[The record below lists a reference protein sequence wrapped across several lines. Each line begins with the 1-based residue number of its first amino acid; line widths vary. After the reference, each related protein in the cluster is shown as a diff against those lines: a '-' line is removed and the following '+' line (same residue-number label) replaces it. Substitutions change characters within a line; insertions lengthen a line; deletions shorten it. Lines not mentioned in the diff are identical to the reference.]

1 MEKLGVEPFQLLTQ
15 LFNFFLMVFI
25 LTKFLYKPITKKL
38 EERKKKIEEGLEYA
52 DRMKSEMEKSDK
64 KRQDVIDR
72 AKLDAKKIVE
82 EAKKEGRKLEAEI
95 VEKAHKEARSILEKG
110 QSELT
115 MERQEMEKSLRKQ
128 TVDIASNM
136 VETVLGEVISTKDH
150 IKIINKRIG
159 ALKRNY
165 KYKS

>member
-95 VEKAHKEARSILEKG
+95 VEKA
-110 QSELT
+110 
-115 MERQEMEKSLRKQ
+115 
-128 TVDIASNM
+128 
-136 VETVLGEVISTKDH
+136 
-150 IKIINKRIG
+150 
-159 ALKRNY
+159 
-165 KYKS
+165 

>member
-64 KRQDVIDR
+64 K
-72 AKLDAKKIVE
+72 
-82 EAKKEGRKLEAEI
+82 
-95 VEKAHKEARSILEKG
+95 
-110 QSELT
+110 
-115 MERQEMEKSLRKQ
+115 
-128 TVDIASNM
+128 
-136 VETVLGEVISTKDH
+136 
-150 IKIINKRIG
+150 
-159 ALKRNY
+159 
-165 KYKS
+165 